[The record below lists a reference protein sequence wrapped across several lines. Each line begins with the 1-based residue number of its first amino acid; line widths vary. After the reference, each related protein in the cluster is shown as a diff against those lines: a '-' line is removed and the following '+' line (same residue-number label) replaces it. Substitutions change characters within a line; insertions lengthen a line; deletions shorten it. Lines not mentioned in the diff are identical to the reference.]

1 MLLELCLA
9 LLWLPHACL
18 TPCQDAD
25 LAVGAICTLPAR
37 VHGPVPGGVTK
48 ILGPS
53 PKMVAINK
61 IFWRASL
68 QQIGKTGFDSVKHKL
83 IITPSNQ
90 KHLHSEHSSH
100 ISKKSTLPS
109 RCLVLNNTMEPL
121 SIVSTKRGLLLLQK
135 ERFIIISAI
144 LCP

>member
-1 MLLELCLA
+1 
-9 LLWLPHACL
+9 
-18 TPCQDAD
+18 
-25 LAVGAICTLPAR
+25 
-37 VHGPVPGGVTK
+37 
-48 ILGPS
+48 
-53 PKMVAINK
+53 MVAINK

-83 IITPSNQ
+83 INTPSNQ
-90 KHLHSEHSSH
+90 KNFHSEHSSL

-144 LCP
+144 SCP